1 MFDSPLKDSI
11 IVLIILLLFFGPKR
25 LPALSRSIGE
35 SIKEFRGGVG
45 EARREKKELKEAP
58 AAAVTTPAQQPEGA
72 QVAAATQAADGAAA
86 TAEAAASEPARTPTN
101 AQ

>member
-45 EARREKKELKEAP
+45 EARREKKSLKEAP
-58 AAAVTTPAQQPEGA
+58 AEAVTTPAQQPEGA
-72 QVAAATQAADGAAA
+72 QVAAGTQANAADGAAA
-86 TAEAAASEPARTPTN
+86 TAEAAAPAGTPTN
-101 AQ
+101 AR